1 MTMDICSCIRM
12 VLFMEIGERL
22 KEARKE
28 KNISLESLQDITKIQ
43 KRYLVAIEEGNFD
56 VLPGKFYARAFIKE
70 YALVVGLDP
79 DELLEEYKSQVP
91 TPNEEEQVQYTR
103 LSRSQKDRSKGNSI
117 FSFIPTVIV
126 VLLIIGIIILV
137 FYFMNQKS
145 DLSTIENE
153 NGQTDDNEF
162 YVSDP
167 DDKDEDEQP
176 VEDDSNSK
184 KVEQNDEKES
194 TDTESELKLVETG
207 SGNRP
212 ESTFEL
218 INPGDEVK
226 ISFESKE
233 KTWLEVTN
241 TAGERLFYNNLTND
255 SSPLELDVTNE
266 EKVYFQVGYAP
277 DLTITVNGK
286 ELEYPVDPNEAVT
299 QKIWVHIVEEN

>member
-103 LSRSQKDRSKGNSI
+103 LSRSQKDRGKGNSI

-126 VLLIIGIIILV
+126 ILLIIGIILLV
-137 FYFMNQKS
+137 FYFVNQKS
-145 DLSTIENE
+145 DLPTIENE
-153 NGQTDDNEF
+153 DGQTDGNEF

-167 DDKDEDEQP
+167 DDKDERP
-176 VEDDSNSK
+176 VEDDSDSK
-184 KVEQNDEKES
+184 AAEQNDEEES
-194 TDTESELKLVETG
+194 TEHQSELKLVETG

-241 TAGERLFYNNLTND
+241 TAGERLFYNNLTNE

-277 DLTITVNGK
+277 DLTITVNDT

-299 QKIWVHIVEEN
+299 QKIWVHIVGEN